1 MYFYIIEIRFKELS
15 IINLMAT
22 TPTKLSQM
30 TVKTPAKQWRAEYV
44 KQYALDHP
52 EETKQAKA
60 KWRSMNRQHSR
71 DYAKQYYATHKEN
84 YKKNYE
90 AKKEDL
96 SIKAKEYHK
105 TEKGKRLHTI
115 SYWKRRKLVHDDF
128 EQLYKEW
135 ITATVCNKCDM
146 PFTERGNGQGSY
158 KCIAKQF
165 GTDEVESICCF
176 RCMNREK
183 IIAKSQLFKSAL
195 NICTKPSKTQS
206 VTVPLPNE
214 N

>member
-1 MYFYIIEIRFKELS
+1 M
-15 IINLMAT
+15 T
-22 TPTKLSQM
+22 TIPTKLSTM
-30 TVKTPAKQWRAEYV
+30 TVKTPVQEWRAEYV
-44 KQYALDHP
+44 KQYAKDHP

-71 DYAKQYYATHKEN
+71 DYAKRYYAANKAT
-84 YKKNYE
+84 YKQKYE
-90 AKKEDL
+90 EKKEDL
-96 SIKAKEYHK
+96 SIKAKEYHNSD
-105 TEKGKRLHTI
+105 KGKRLHTFA
-115 SYWKRRKLVHDDF
+115 YWRRRKLVHPDF

-135 ITATVCNKCDM
+135 TTATVCHKCDNLYG
-146 PFTERGNGQGSY
+146 ERGDGQGSY